1 MINLVDL
8 KEVVFFQ
15 EGPGVRKWQFRNEGI
30 KLLNVKNIVN
40 GELDLSNTERYLDPK
55 EVSSSYNHFLLEPND
70 IVMASSGITWG
81 KTAIVKK
88 EHLPLCLNTSTI
100 RFKSLDE
107 NILNRDYL
115 FYFLNSRQFR
125 DQIERLITGSAQP
138 NFGPSH
144 LMQVKLYLPPLPD
157 QKRIAAILDKADAVR
172 RKRQETIQLLDEFL
186 RSVFLEMFGDPVRNE
201 KCFPIVR
208 IDDIS
213 SHVSSGST
221 PLGGKS
227 TYLSTG
233 VLFIRSQNVHMNKLS
248 YDDIAYI
255 SEDVHKSMQRSWVKN
270 GDVLLNITGASIGRV
285 AYYTGDDD
293 TANVNQHVC
302 IIRPIRDKIFPEY
315 LSFFISQPTYQ
326 DLILSKNSGATRQAF
341 TFEQI
346 KKFNIFLP
354 PISLQREFANIVEKT
369 NQHKH
374 LLEKSLAGMEE
385 SFNCIIQKAFRGE
398 L

>member
-1 MINLVDL
+1 MSNLVDL

-70 IVMASSGITWG
+70 IVMASSGVTWG

-88 EHLPLCLNTSTI
+88 EYLPLCLNTSTI

-115 FYFLNSRQFR
+115 LHFLNSRQFR

-144 LMQVKLYLPPLPD
+144 LTQVKLYLPPLPQ

-172 RKRQETIQLLDEFL
+172 RKRQETFRLLDEFL

-201 KCFPIVR
+201 KGWEMKKLADLGDWASGGTPSRSNNSYFEGT
-208 IDDIS
+208 IDWYTAGELNNRYLDGSKEKITEKAINES
-213 SHVSSGST
+213 SAKLFKAGSLLIGMYDT
-221 PLGGKS
+221 AAFKMGILKKDS
-227 TYLSTG
+227 TCNQACAN
-233 VLFIRSQNVHMNKLS
+233 INPH
-248 YDDIAYI
+248 I
-255 SEDVHKSMQRSWVKN
+255 SECNIDWLYSVLIAMRLFFLTQRRGIRQKN
-270 GDVLLNITGASIGRV
+270 LNLGMIMDFEIPV
-285 AYYTGDDD
+285 
-293 TANVNQHVC
+293 
-302 IIRPIRDKIFPEY
+302 PPLK
-315 LSFFISQPTYQ
+315 YQ
-326 DLILSKNSGATRQAF
+326 TKFAEIVTQQEKQKHFLIESLTEMENGFNS
-341 TFEQI
+341 
-346 KKFNIFLP
+346 L
-354 PISLQREFANIVEKT
+354 
-369 NQHKH
+369 
-374 LLEKSLAGMEE
+374 M
-385 SFNCIIQKAFRGE
+385 QKAFRGE